1 MMTKLA
7 ELHDPM
13 TKLED
18 MSESIQLCFAKS
30 ICDGRILLKIRPRQ
44 SAVAAWP
51 EAFDWIDA
59 SLEALQ
65 AEPKDVAPAGPLAR
79 ALGRKA
85 EEQRSTE

>member
-1 MMTKLA
+1 MMAKFA

-13 TKLED
+13 TPLGD
-18 MSESIQLCFAKS
+18 MSKSIRLCFAKS
-30 ICDGRILLKIRPRQ
+30 IRDVRILLKIRPQ
-44 SAVAAWP
+44 QNAVAAWQ

-65 AEPKDVAPAGPLAR
+65 AAPAGPLAS
-79 ALGRKA
+79 GRKA